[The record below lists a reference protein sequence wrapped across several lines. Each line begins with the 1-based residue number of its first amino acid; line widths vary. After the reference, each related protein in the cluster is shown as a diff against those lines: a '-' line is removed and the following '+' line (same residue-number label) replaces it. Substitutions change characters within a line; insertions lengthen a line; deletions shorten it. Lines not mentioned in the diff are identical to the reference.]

1 MDKWKENLNFVP
13 LGKKP
18 EVSVNHMGGSILLK
32 DAFLKEKGYVSECH
46 EEGSVKE
53 GANKEIEKDFLALGG
68 RLVYKYIGEKFVS
81 YLWLWDE
88 SIVELELSGDT
99 YVRLSGMSQ
108 NEEFIVNIRK
118 MIRPHLLPAKR
129 QGHVFAIVM
138 SGNRLALNSIG
149 NAGIPLVRHNY
160 TPATMENFDYVV
172 KDLNSAHPSGRI
184 VILEGEP
191 GTGKTH
197 MVRALLLDVPDAMFV
212 LVSPD
217 MVTALAGPELL
228 PLLLSHKH
236 SYATGP
242 IILILEDADRCL
254 VTRQGDNINS
264 IQSLLNLGDG
274 ILGSM
279 LDLRIIA
286 TTNAK
291 KLEMEAAIL
300 RPGRLSKRLEVGALD
315 TPTAIGVVK
324 SLLPDN
330 PEAIKD
336 ERLFAKKVTLAE
348 AYSVARSHG
357 WEPTSRKKEESE
369 EEEADFDDYD
379 DEDDDD

>member
-1 MDKWKENLNFVP
+1 MEKWKENLDFVP

-18 EVSVNHMGGSILLK
+18 EISVNHMGGAILLR
-32 DAFLKEKGYVSECH
+32 DAFRKDKAYVTECH
-46 EEGSVKE
+46 EEGSVKV
-53 GANKEIEKDFLALGG
+53 GANKEIEKELLAFNG
-68 RLVYKYIGEKFVS
+68 RLVYKYVGEKFVS

-88 SIVELELSGDT
+88 SIVEVELSGDT

-108 NEEFIVNIRK
+108 SEEFIDNLRK
-118 MIRPHLLPAKR
+118 VIRPHLLPAKR
-129 QGHVFAIVM
+129 QGHVFAIVYQ
-138 SGNRLALNSIG
+138 SGRLALNSIG
-149 NAGIPLVRHNY
+149 NAGIPLVRRNY
-160 TPATMENFDYVV
+160 TPAVMESFDFVI

-217 MVTALAGPELL
+217 MVTALGGPELL

-291 KLEMEAAIL
+291 KLELEPAIL

-315 TPTAIGVVK
+315 TETAIGIVK
-324 SLLPDN
+324 ALLPDN
-330 PEAIKD
+330 ETALKD
-336 ERLFAKKVTLAE
+336 KRLFANKVTLAE

-357 WEPTSRKKEESE
+357 WTPVARKE
-369 EEEADFDDYD
+369 EEEEPDDDDDFY

>member
-1 MDKWKENLNFVP
+1 MDKWKENLDFVP
-13 LGKKP
+13 VGKKP
-18 EVSVNHMGGSILLK
+18 EISVGHMGGSILLK
-32 DAFLKEKGYVSECH
+32 DAFRKENVYVSECH
-46 EEGSVKE
+46 EEGSIRA
-53 GANKEIEKDFLALGG
+53 GANKELEKEYLALGG

-81 YLWLWDE
+81 YLWLWDHG
-88 SIVELELSGDT
+88 IVELELSGDT

-108 NEEFIVNIRK
+108 SEEFIVQLRK
-118 MIRPHLLPAKR
+118 IIRPHLLPAKR
-129 QGHVFAIVM
+129 QGHVFAIVYQ
-138 SGNRLALNSIG
+138 GGRLALNSIG

-160 TPATMENFDYVV
+160 TPAVMESFDFVV
-172 KDLNSAHPSGRI
+172 KDLNSSHPSGRI
-184 VILEGEP
+184 AILEGEP

-197 MVRALLLDVPDAMFV
+197 MVRALLLDVPDAMFI

-236 SYATGP
+236 SYSTGP
-242 IILILEDADRCL
+242 IVLILEDADRCL
-254 VTRQGDNINS
+254 VTRQGDNMNS

-274 ILGSM
+274 IMGSM

-291 KLEMEAAIL
+291 KLDMEAAIL

-330 PEAIKD
+330 PKAIED

-357 WEPTSRKKEESE
+357 WAPESRAKETEDE
-369 EEEADFDDYD
+369 DLDDDYY